1 MSLDQALKKITT
13 GIYIVT
19 SKLGSEINGMVASWV
34 SQVSFSP
41 PLIMVA
47 IKKERYSHLM
57 IEKGKVFAVNIL
69 SKKQKKMV
77 STFKGKDKSENK
89 FLTIPFE
96 IKKSG
101 APVIK
106 DALAF
111 LDCRLITKFAPGD
124 HTIFIGEVLE
134 GDIVEEGNPLSSN
147 DLKSTYGGIGYS

>member
-1 MSLDQALKKITT
+1 MEFLRNFARFSISYPASCVGKTHITGETIVSLDQALKKITT

-34 SQVSFSP
+34 SFFP

-47 IKKERYSHLM
+47 IKKEGYS
-57 IEKGKVFAVNIL
+57 F
-69 SKKQKKMV
+69 
-77 STFKGKDKSENK
+77 
-89 FLTIPFE
+89 TIPFE

-111 LDCRLITKFAPGD
+111 LDCRLVVKFEPSD

-147 DLKSTYGGIGYS
+147 DLKSTYGEIVYS

>member
-57 IEKGKVFAVNIL
+57 IEKGQVFAVNIL
-69 SKKQKKMV
+69 SKKQKKKV
-77 STFKGKDKSENK
+77 STFKDKDKSENK
-89 FLTIPFE
+89 LLTIPFE